1 MSTIEIRKF
10 RNQYGL
16 ELIKAATS
24 DIKVSDLVWDPVF
37 GGPSFTHPGM
47 PKNIFN
53 AFVDEKLITK
63 PEWKAFLE
71 QLAAIT
77 FIDAEIAEQSVEV
90 DVNFIADMEYA
101 QLGKLGNE
109 LIVSSVKKFTFDNLQ
124 ARVLTDD
131 LRLSVDD
138 NLEKMKEKKWR
149 AYDMK
154 IRRAFIISKLYY
166 GTTKISID
174 KKLKEKFEAQVKKVR
189 MPLTAGVEVGTS
201 IEYTFSHN
209 NVPFAMQIEKVSKFN
224 P

>member
-1 MSTIEIRKF
+1 MASIEIRKF

-16 ELIKAATS
+16 ELIKAATA
-24 DIKVSDLVWDPVF
+24 DIKVSDLVWDPLF
-37 GGPSFTHPGM
+37 GSPSFTHPGM

-63 PEWKAFLE
+63 AEWKAFLE
-71 QLAAIT
+71 QIAAIP

-101 QLGKLGNE
+101 QLGKLGSE
-109 LIVSSVKKFTFDNLQ
+109 LIITSVKKFSFDNLQ
-124 ARVLTDD
+124 ARVLSDE

-138 NLEKMKEKKWR
+138 NLDKMKEKKWK

-154 IRRAFIISKLYY
+154 IRRAFLISKLYY
-166 GTTKISID
+166 GTTKITID
-174 KKLKEKFEAQVKKVR
+174 KKLKEQFEAQVKKIKA
-189 MPLTAGVEVGTS
+189 PLTAGVEVGTS
-201 IEYTFSHN
+201 VEYTFSHN